1 MPMSRNDLEKLPCY
15 DYIAKD
21 KGSRPVDCAVCLE
34 NFNMG
39 DTCRLL
45 PVGKHSFHVQCVDTW
60 LLKTPI
66 CPICRTRAGS
76 DGGSSV
82 MGEESSHFSETSIE
96 FRESPTNRSSQPN
109 GIIIEVRENSSE
121 TCRLGEIN
129 LELRETSTG
138 SSHLVG
144 DNGIESSENQR
155 ARNLCGFH
163 LSVTSVK
170 RTKFHPTVQ
179 A

>member
-1 MPMSRNDLEKLPCY
+1 MIFKRIGMGNKILDFATQILIMVIVLSVIILFVGIGFLVLIHVCFVWRVNRREVGVSGNMVHRSSSGKTSMPMSRKDLEKLSCY

-39 DTCRLL
+39 DKCRLL
-45 PVGKHSFHVQCVDTW
+45 PMCKHSFHVQCVDTW

-82 MGEESSHFSETSIE
+82 IG
-96 FRESPTNRSSQPN
+96 
-109 GIIIEVRENSSE
+109 
-121 TCRLGEIN
+121 
-129 LELRETSTG
+129 
-138 SSHLVG
+138 
-144 DNGIESSENQR
+144 
-155 ARNLCGFH
+155 
-163 LSVTSVK
+163 
-170 RTKFHPTVQ
+170 
-179 A
+179 